1 MRLNELKAYEHINAA
16 GYSDYIDGD
25 YCVLKH
31 NNTKDLKQA
40 VNVSEVCIKTGK
52 NGRFYGREKVD
63 INAVLR
69 YDNRSINTQNFVRK
83 DAKKF
88 VSLFK

>member
-1 MRLNELKAYEHINAA
+1 M
-16 GYSDYIDGD
+16 
-25 YCVLKH
+25 
-31 NNTKDLKQA
+31 
-40 VNVSEVCIKTGK
+40 SEVCIKTGK
-52 NGRFYGREKVD
+52 NRRFYGREKVD